1 MCDSWPFQL
10 IRNKKLA
17 VNSLKNNNT
26 SKYFKMA
33 NKLVQQQLKNII
45 RSLSDQE
52 LEKVLCG
59 FEIASNSK
67 VEKSCRMI
75 SYKW

>member
-1 MCDSWPFQL
+1 MS
-10 IRNKKLA
+10 
-17 VNSLKNNNT
+17 
-26 SKYFKMA
+26 

-52 LEKVLCG
+52 LEKVLSS
-59 FEIASNSK
+59 FEAISNSQ

-75 SYKW
+75 SYKWYEKYFLPYLLATKPQ

>member
-1 MCDSWPFQL
+1 
-10 IRNKKLA
+10 
-17 VNSLKNNNT
+17 
-26 SKYFKMA
+26 MA